1 MSKVV
6 KITEGQLIKIIDTV
20 KEKQRINEELD
31 NQINEEIEEGLR
43 TIWDKMKEPFQKI
56 KYGIKGL
63 KSGTG
68 IKFLPFV
75 VMIRN
80 ILRQLKRLD
89 EPNERVMLKLKNLET
104 RIQGVYLKD
113 DLKNDLLY
121 GVNNIQESFRTY
133 AKAIDDMEI
142 LLSKT
147 LNVDP
152 SAINKSRPASSS
164 NSTSNN
170 PSPTSSSTTIT
181 PPTNAVDYVR
191 MVRARGYREAQDY
204 RELVKLGMSSR
215 DANKALRGI
224 PFGRP

>member
-152 SAINKSRPASSS
+152 SAINKSRPASS

-181 PPTNAVDYVR
+181 PPTNVADYIK
-191 MVRARGYREAQDY
+191 MVRQRGYRESNDY
-204 RELVKLGMSSR
+204 NELRKLGMRSK
-215 DANKALRGI
+215 DINKALKGI
-224 PFGRP
+224 PFKRP

>member
-6 KITEGQLIKIIDTV
+6 KITEGQLIKIIDNV

-181 PPTNAVDYVR
+181 PPTNVADYIK
-191 MVRARGYREAQDY
+191 MVRQRGYREGNDY
-204 RELVKLGMSSR
+204 NELRKLGMRSM
-215 DANKALRGI
+215 DINKALKGI
-224 PFGRP
+224 PFKRP